1 MKKEYLNIPCLVVG
15 YTKKKLTVGG
25 CYGHGKR

>member
-1 MKKEYLNIPCLVVG
+1 MKKECLNIPYLVVG
-15 YTKKKLTVGG
+15 YTKKLTVGG